1 MFILID
7 PIFNRNH
14 YHRTIKMAIV
24 QEIMYD
30 SLFNYRPQRSWGKV
44 MFLHVCVILFTGGG
58 SAPLH
63 AGIHRS
69 STGPEAAPPPSRTL
83 GLDTP
88 PSAVHAG
95 RYGQQAGSTHPT
107 GMQSCF
113 FNRFTLMV
121 HLLHHLFGS
130 TKYTIYI
137 HTTGHKIRQDSIPVG
152 CVPLARPPQEGRC
165 PGGGSL

>member
-1 MFILID
+1 M
-7 PIFNRNH
+7 
-14 YHRTIKMAIV
+14 

-44 MFLHVCVILFTGGG
+44 MFLHVSEILFTGGG

-69 STGPEAAPPPSRTL
+69 SAEPEAAPPGADPL
-83 GLDTP
+83 GPDTP

-113 FNRFTLMV
+113 YHPQTK
-121 HLLHHLFGS
+121 FG
-130 TKYTIYI
+130 
-137 HTTGHKIRQDSIPVG
+137 
-152 CVPLARPPQEGRC
+152 AR
-165 PGGGSL
+165 